1 MNKKNRKLKNDITL
15 CNGSFPYFSS
25 LLQYFLQLADTVGA
39 KKLSANWRC
48 PTFGKFFN
56 IGINFENKA
65 FFYISSRCSWVD

>member
-15 CNGSFPYFSS
+15 CNGSFPF
-25 LLQYFLQLADTVGA
+25 GA

-48 PTFGKFFN
+48 PAFGKFFN